1 MINQQ
6 NYSFHWLFIS
16 KNWSIF
22 NLSNVEALML
32 SRLELKEKQ
41 ERSWKKKK
49 NTQNPAT
56 ILFLK
61 HVLVTMNTDF
71 SIGWQLLKCF
81 YIKNALY
88 GIMKSFTIL
97 CLMYKNVLFS
107 LYEIQK
113 FNILKSNIML
123 RLKIIQNLSP
133 RQKTQKCGSW

>member
-49 NTQNPAT
+49 KNTQNPTT

-71 SIGWQLLKCF
+71 SIG
-81 YIKNALY
+81 
-88 GIMKSFTIL
+88 
-97 CLMYKNVLFS
+97 
-107 LYEIQK
+107 
-113 FNILKSNIML
+113 
-123 RLKIIQNLSP
+123 
-133 RQKTQKCGSW
+133 

>member
-49 NTQNPAT
+49 KHTKPRHNSISEACFSYYEYR
-56 ILFLK
+56 FL
-61 HVLVTMNTDF
+61 HWLTTFEMF
-71 SIGWQLLKCF
+71 LH
-81 YIKNALY
+81 
-88 GIMKSFTIL
+88 
-97 CLMYKNVLFS
+97 
-107 LYEIQK
+107 
-113 FNILKSNIML
+113 
-123 RLKIIQNLSP
+123 
-133 RQKTQKCGSW
+133 